1 MSGWRK
7 RQIKEHEMRD
17 EHKHLYTVK
26 WTQQYDTKTVNACLH
41 EMAEALS
48 EFALSNSDYKETNE
62 LIAKIKS
69 TL

>member
-7 RQIKEHEMRD
+7 RQIKEQVMRD

-26 WTQQYDTKTVNACLH
+26 WTQPYDPKTISIGLH

-48 EFALSNSDYKETNE
+48 EFALSNSDYKEARE